1 MWMATLLGMNIYA
14 ITISNSYSA
23 HLDGTCCQSI
33 QHPGC
38 VWDVKFL
45 PNGDLITACSDG
57 VARIWTK
64 TAARFASEEEL
75 KAYEDQVSACISK
88 T

>member
-1 MWMATLLGMNIYA
+1 MYLLFVM
-14 ITISNSYSA
+14 SFPNSYCSN
-23 HLDGTCCQSI
+23 LDGTCCQTI

-64 TAARFASEEEL
+64 IATRFASAEEL
-75 KAYEDQVSACISK
+75 TAYEDQVSARISK